1 MNDVNRMHFEN
12 FPKDAFEVFIN
23 CLETQGFVIDS
34 KTEQDYA
41 FSSTQLD
48 NMTREVFK
56 NLIEKFSIDTEFD
69 YDEDF
74 SRSGTFRNTHGGYSI
89 IFNNKKFDL
98 YEANKVLN
106 DYIDSI

>member
-1 MNDVNRMHFEN
+1 
-12 FPKDAFEVFIN
+12 
-23 CLETQGFVIDS
+23 
-34 KTEQDYA
+34 
-41 FSSTQLD
+41 
-48 NMTREVFK
+48 MTREVFK